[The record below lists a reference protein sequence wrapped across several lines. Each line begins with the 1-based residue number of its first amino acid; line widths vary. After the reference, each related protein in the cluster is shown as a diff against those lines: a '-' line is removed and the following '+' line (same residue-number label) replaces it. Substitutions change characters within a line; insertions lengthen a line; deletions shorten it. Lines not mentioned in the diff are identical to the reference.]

1 MKKKLH
7 YAHYVFWALPMLGLG
22 TTIAQ
27 AESKASYKKLA
38 IAKAEATLATAINY
52 HTGREGSSA
61 EIVKLADV
69 TVTGRVTGENGE
81 GLPGVTIQVKGTTQG
96 TATDVEGNFS
106 LILPDGNA
114 TLVVSYVGYATQE
127 VAVNNRATVNISLA
141 TDAEALEEVVVIG
154 YGTAQ
159 KSDVTGSLSSV
170 TAEQIEQVP
179 VQNITQ
185 ALQGRAAGV
194 DIAAGTFRPGEVPAI
209 TIRGNRS
216 ISATNEPLYVV
227 DGIPLAQ
234 GSGLNDFNPLD
245 IESIEILKDASSTAI
260 YGSRGANGVVLVTTK
275 KGREGKFSVNY
286 DTYVSLDRPLV
297 TLDLFDGPGFAEL
310 RRESYR
316 NLEETNDQIYST
328 PYPNP
333 ADDFRLFGRDPYTW
347 ASLAMGYEWED
358 QENLIPRYRQATPE
372 EQEQYGVTQIP
383 IYNPANVRSTDWQDM
398 ALRDAVTQNHQIM
411 IRGGSE
417 KIRAAFSAG
426 YLDQEGIQPG
436 QDFKRYNTRLNVNYD
451 VAKFLTMGASVN
463 ANVNIQNLGGN
474 IYGRFI
480 SQIPLAVPYDSAG
493 NFIQLPG
500 ADDQVYNPI
509 READLVFNERR
520 TTRFFGSFY
529 AEAKLL
535 EGLRYRLNFGPDY
548 RQTRNG
554 TFESGLSAERQGTS
568 RAVNNQS
575 QNFTYVVENL
585 LFYDKTFGVDHNLGV
600 TLLQSIQKDRSE
612 SIGITAT
619 DFPYESQLWY
629 NIGTTNQGQ
638 PSAFS
643 SGYSLRTLQSWMGR
657 VNYSFKDRYLLTA
670 SGRYDGSSVLAPGN
684 QWDFFPSFALAWKA
698 EEEEF
703 LRDVAFIN
711 QLKLRV
717 GYGAVGQSSIDPY
730 QTGGILARTP
740 YVWNESPAY
749 GYAPSGQRLP
759 DLSWEKTST
768 INAGIDFAFLDYRI
782 SGTVDVYRANTTNLI
797 MPRSLPTASGFGS
810 VLQNIGATRNTGIEV
825 SLTTDNIRSV
835 DGFNWST
842 DFIFTKNKE
851 EFVETHLGE
860 IDDVGNRWFIG
871 QPLGV
876 YYDYKFDGIWQA
888 DQADQAAQ
896 YGQVPGDIRVVDVNN
911 DNQINAQDLMVL
923 GSNRPKWSG
932 SINNRFSYKGF
943 ELTFLVYARIGQ
955 MINNAMY
962 RPGLGGRY
970 QSIAWDYWTP
980 TNPSNEFPRPI
991 KDMDI
996 SEYGQ
1001 SLQYQNGDFVKV
1013 RNISLNY
1020 TFPQSFV
1027 SKFKGSNLNV
1037 YVNVVNPFL
1046 FTDFEAL
1053 DPEVT
1058 DPGTGTAENRRALGL
1073 STRSF
1078 VFGLRVGF

>member
-1 MKKKLH
+1 MKKRLH
-7 YAHYVFWALPMLGLG
+7 YACYVCLALPLLGIG
-22 TTIAQ
+22 ASTAH
-27 AESKASYKKLA
+27 AESKPGGKRAGHG
-38 IAKAEATLATAINY
+38 KAGAFTVAAALDRGGES
-52 HTGREGSSA
+52 REGSTVS
-61 EIVKLADV
+61 LADV
-69 TVTGRVTGENGE
+69 TITGRVTGENGE
-81 GLPGVTIQVKGTTQG
+81 GLAGVTVLVKGTTVA
-96 TATDVEGNFS
+96 TATDVNGNFS
-106 LILPDGNA
+106 LNVPDGNV
-114 TLVVSYVGYATQE
+114 TLSVSYIGFMTQE
-127 VAVNNRATVNISLA
+127 VALNNRTTVNITLKSD
-141 TDAEALEEVVVIG
+141 TKALDEVVVIG

-159 KSDVTGSLSSV
+159 KSDVTGALASV
-170 TAEQIEQVP
+170 SAEQIAQVP

-194 DIAAGTFRPGEVPAI
+194 DVAAGTFRPGETPAI

-216 ISATNEPLYVV
+216 ISATNQPLYVV
-227 DGIPLAQ
+227 DGIPLAE
-234 GSGLNDFNPLD
+234 GTGLNDFNPLD

-297 TLDLFDGPGFAEL
+297 TLNLLDGPGFAEL
-310 RRESYR
+310 RREAYR
-316 NLEETNDQIYST
+316 NIPGQDRYST

-333 ADDFRLFGRDPYTW
+333 ADDFRLFGADPYTW
-347 ASLAMGYEWED
+347 ESLAQGYEWED
-358 QENLIPRYRQATPE
+358 KANRVPRYRPATAE
-372 EQEQYGVTQIP
+372 EQARYGVTQLP

-398 ALRDAVTQNHQIM
+398 AFHDAVSQNHQLM
-411 IRGGSE
+411 VRGGSE
-417 KIRAAFSAG
+417 KVRAAFSVG
-426 YLDQEGIQPG
+426 YLDQEGIQRG
-436 QDFKRYNTRLNVNYD
+436 QDFKRYNARLNMDYD

-480 SQIPLAVPYDSAG
+480 SQNPLAVPYDPEG
-493 NFIQLPG
+493 NFIEFPG
-500 ADDQVYNPI
+500 ADDQVYNPT

-535 EGLRYRLNFGPDY
+535 EGLRYRLNFGPDF
-548 RQTRNG
+548 RQTRSG
-554 TFESGLSAERQGTS
+554 TFESGESAERQGTA
-568 RAVNNQS
+568 RAVNSQS

-585 LFYDKTFGVDHNLGV
+585 LFYDKTFAQNHSLGV

-643 SGYSLRTLQSWMGR
+643 SGFALRTMQSWMGR

-684 QWDFFPSFALAWKA
+684 KWDFFPSFALAWKIQ
-698 EEEEF
+698 EEEF
-703 LRDVAFIN
+703 MKSVAFIN
-711 QLKLRV
+711 ELKLRV

-730 QTGGILARTP
+730 QTGGVLSRTP
-740 YVWNESPAY
+740 YIWNETPAY
-749 GYAPSGQRLP
+749 GYRPSGQRLP

-768 INAGIDFAFLDYRI
+768 INAGVDFTLFNHRV

-797 MPRSLPTASGFGS
+797 MPRAVPTASGFGS
-810 VLQNIGATRNTGIEV
+810 VLQNVGATRNTGVEV
-825 SLTTDNIRSV
+825 ALTTHNIQSAE
-835 DGFNWST
+835 GFNWST
-842 DFIFTKNKE
+842 DFVFTKNKE
-851 EFVETHLGE
+851 EFVETHLGKM
-860 IDDVGNRWFIG
+860 DDVGNRWFIG

-876 YYDYKFDGIWQA
+876 YYDYKFDGIWQL
-888 DQADQAAQ
+888 DQVEEAAK
-896 YGQVPGDIRVVDVNN
+896 YGRVPGDIRVVDVNN
-911 DNQINAQDLMVL
+911 DSQINAQDLLVL

-932 SINNRFSYKGF
+932 SINNKLSYKGF
-943 ELTFLVYARIGQ
+943 DLTFLVYARMGHLVENI
-955 MINNAMY
+955 MY

-970 QSIAWDYWTP
+970 QSIAWNYWTP
-980 TNPSNEFPRPI
+980 TNPSNEYPRPI
-991 KDMDI
+991 KDKDI
-996 SEYGQ
+996 SEFGQ
-1001 SLQYQNGDFVKV
+1001 SLQYQKGDFVKV

-1027 SKFKGSNLNV
+1027 SKFRGSNLSV
-1037 YVNVVNPFL
+1037 YVNLVNPFL

-1053 DPEVT
+1053 DPEAS
-1058 DPGTGTAENRRALGL
+1058 DTGNSTAENRRALGL
-1073 STRSF
+1073 STRSY

>member
-1 MKKKLH
+1 MKKRFH
-7 YAHYVFWALPMLGLG
+7 YARYVFWALPMFSLG
-22 TTIAQ
+22 TNIAQ
-27 AESKASYKKLA
+27 AEYKLSNKKTAAGSKEAVLTSIINSA
-38 IAKAEATLATAINY
+38 RVAEN
-52 HTGREGSSA
+52 SSKT
-61 EIVKLADV
+61 VKLADV
-69 TVTGRVTGENGE
+69 TVRGRVTGENGE
-81 GLPGVTIQVKGTTQG
+81 GLPGVTIQVKGTALG
-96 TATDVEGNFS
+96 TTTDVEGNFT
-106 LILPDGNA
+106 LNLPDGNA
-114 TLVVSYVGYATQE
+114 TLVISYIGYTTQE
-127 VAVNNRATVNISLA
+127 VAVNNRSTVNISLK
-141 TDAEALEEVVVIG
+141 TDMKALEEVVVIG

-170 TAEQIEQVP
+170 TSEQIEQVP

-194 DIAAGTFRPGEVPAI
+194 DIAAGTFRPGEVPSI
-209 TIRGNRS
+209 RIRGNRS
-216 ISATNEPLYVV
+216 ISASNEPLYVV

-234 GSGLNDFNPLD
+234 GTGLSDFNPLD
-245 IESIEILKDASSTAI
+245 IESIEILKDASATAI

-310 RRESYR
+310 RREAYR
-316 NLEETNDQIYST
+316 NVGDYDT
-328 PYPNP
+328 PFPNP

-372 EQEQYGVTQIP
+372 EQEQYGVTQVP

-426 YLDQEGIQPG
+426 YLDQEGLQPG
-436 QDFKRYNTRLNVNYD
+436 QDFKRYNTRLNLDYD
-451 VAKFLTMGASVN
+451 VAKFLTMGASLN
-463 ANVNIQNLGGN
+463 GNVNVQNLGGN

-480 SQIPLAVPYDSAG
+480 GQIPLAVPYDSAG
-493 NFIQLPG
+493 NFIELPG
-500 ADDQVYNPI
+500 ADDQIYNPV
-509 READLVFNERR
+509 RESELVFNERR
-520 TTRFFGSFY
+520 TTRLFGSFY

-535 EGLRYRLNFGPDY
+535 EGLRYRLNFGPDF
-548 RQTRNG
+548 RQTRSG

-575 QNFTYVVENL
+575 QNFTYVLENL
-585 LFYDKTFGVDHNLGV
+585 LFYDKALGENHSLGV

-629 NIGTTNQGQ
+629 NIGTTNLGQ

-670 SGRYDGSSVLAPGN
+670 SGRFDGSSVLAPGN
-684 QWDFFPSFALAWKA
+684 KWDFFPSFALAWKA

-703 LRDVAFIN
+703 LKNATFIN

-730 QTGGILARTP
+730 QTGGVLARTP
-740 YVWNESPAY
+740 YVWNETPAY
-749 GYAPSGQRLP
+749 GYRPSGQRLP

-768 INAGIDFAFLDYRI
+768 INAGIDFAFLDHRI

-797 MPRSLPTASGFGS
+797 LPRALPTASGYGS

-851 EFVETHLGE
+851 EFVELYSGAN
-860 IDDVGNRWFIG
+860 DDVGNRWFIG

-876 YYDYKFDGIWQA
+876 YYDYKFDGIWQT
-888 DQADQAAQ
+888 DQAEQAAL
-896 YGQVPGDIRVVDVNN
+896 YGQQPGDIRVVDVNN
-911 DNQINAQDLMVL
+911 DTTINAQDLMVL

-955 MINNAMY
+955 MANNIMY

-970 QSIAWDYWTP
+970 QSIARDYWTP

-996 SEYGQ
+996 SQYGQ
-1001 SLQYQNGDFVKV
+1001 ALQYQNADFVKV
-1013 RNISLNY
+1013 RNISLSY

-1027 SKFKGSNLNV
+1027 SKFRGSNLNV

-1058 DPGTGTAENRRALGL
+1058 DPGTGSAENARALGL